1 VDLFTFPPI
10 AALLD
15 LAYSGLM
22 HIAALLT
29 PLTGA
34 SAAAAAVILVTLL
47 VRTLLI
53 PAGIAQAKAEQTRS
67 RLAPRLR
74 ELQKRWR
81 KNPERLQRETMQL
94 YSDEQTSPFAGLLPV
109 LAQAPVVGILYAL
122 FLHTVIAGH
131 PNTLLD
137 ETLFGVPLGTSL
149 AGAIAHGTLEPATA
163 VVCGAVIVAIA
174 AVGELTRRLFRR
186 PQPPRDDESPI
197 PAVPVAFLGILQFVT
212 AVVAF
217 FVPLAAGLY
226 LVVTVSWTLVQRVV
240 LRRSYPLEA
249 DGARNGPEAPRR

>member
-131 PNTLLD
+131 PR
-137 ETLFGVPLGTSL
+137 PR
-149 AGAIAHGTLEPATA
+149 APQ
-163 VVCGAVIVAIA
+163 VAASA
-174 AVGELTRRLFRR
+174 A
-186 PQPPRDDESPI
+186 
-197 PAVPVAFLGILQFVT
+197 
-212 AVVAF
+212 
-217 FVPLAAGLY
+217 
-226 LVVTVSWTLVQRVV
+226 
-240 LRRSYPLEA
+240 
-249 DGARNGPEAPRR
+249 